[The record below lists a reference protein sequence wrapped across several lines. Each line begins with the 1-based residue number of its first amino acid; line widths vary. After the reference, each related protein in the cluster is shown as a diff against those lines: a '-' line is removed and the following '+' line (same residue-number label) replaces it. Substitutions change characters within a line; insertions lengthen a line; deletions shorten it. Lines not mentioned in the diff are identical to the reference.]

1 MILRKE
7 VNNILSEEHPPPF
20 RHPRNKLKPKNPP
33 QISMEPLDSPD
44 VHFTRDSD
52 EMDKMS

>member
-1 MILRKE
+1 MVLRKE

-20 RHPRNKLKPKNPP
+20 RHPRKKLKPKNPP

-52 EMDKMS
+52 EMDNMS